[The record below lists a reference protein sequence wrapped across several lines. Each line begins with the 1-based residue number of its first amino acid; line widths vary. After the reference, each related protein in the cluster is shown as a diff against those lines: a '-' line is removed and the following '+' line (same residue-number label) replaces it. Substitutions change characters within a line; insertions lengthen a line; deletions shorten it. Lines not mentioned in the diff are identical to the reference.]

1 MIRRPAVAGM
11 FYSGDK
17 SSLLSEIR
25 RIMPPAQSRL
35 PCIGAVVPHAG
46 YIYSGAIAG
55 ELYSQIEISDTV
67 VILAPNHRGPLVPFA
82 VSPDDEWLTPLGN
95 VRVDT
100 QFAGELMKI
109 SPYATEDA
117 APHLHEHS
125 VEVQV
130 PFLQFFNP
138 NVQIVP
144 VLIAEDDP
152 DVLIEFGGQLA
163 DCITASGRPVL
174 IIASSDMTHF
184 ETATSARTRD
194 NLALAR
200 ILELD
205 AAGLHSV
212 VRREKITM
220 CGVSAT
226 TAMLAAAAKLGASSA
241 ELVRYGNSGDVT
253 GDYSSVVAYA
263 AVKIY

>member
-1 MIRRPAVAGM
+1 MTRRPAVAGM

-25 RIMPPAQSRL
+25 RIAPSGGSRL

-55 ELYSQIEISDTV
+55 ELYAQIEIPDTV
-67 VILAPNHRGPLVPFA
+67 VILGPSHRGPLVPFA
-82 VSPDDEWLTPLGN
+82 VSPDDEWMTPLGN
-95 VRVDT
+95 VRLDK

-125 VEVQV
+125 IEVQV
-130 PFLQFFNP
+130 PFLQFINP

-163 DCITASGRPVL
+163 RCIIASAKPVL

-184 ETATSARTRD
+184 ETATAAKTQD
-194 NLALAR
+194 DLALAR

-205 AAGLHSV
+205 ASGLHTV
-212 VRREKITM
+212 VRRNRISM
-220 CGVSAT
+220 CGVSPT
-226 TAMLAAAAKLGASSA
+226 TAMLAAAADLGARSA
-241 ELVRYGNSGDVT
+241 ELVRYGNSGEVT
-253 GDYSSVVAYA
+253 GDYSSVVGYA
-263 AVKIY
+263 SVRVY